1 MPASRLLSEESQ
13 PVDILTFPLYAER
26 MRAGI
31 RFLAELTAVDAGLPG
46 VQVWILEEIGRILK
60 TKSTTLYLVD
70 KVNDQSL
77 IKKAKGEG
85 GRWTS
90 LLVPLDEEGL
100 VVEAMRIGDQ
110 IIKKGP
116 AGENLFCIPLM
127 TDDEALGAIEVL
139 SEQDLFVPELLAAIG
154 ESIAQNL
161 YQSRKAQQSQETI
174 DSLQTFQ
181 EQLLNSRN
189 TLRALFDSSPTSI
202 YIVDPAYKLIA
213 INMNRADVAERSPKS
228 LVGKLCFTA
237 LFQREAPCP
246 GCLVGKTLQTG
257 INTRRTERRWI
268 SEESSIELEVSTFP
282 IWDQERQ
289 IVQVFLFEEDVTERQ
304 QLQASLAQSEKLAAV
319 GQLAAGVAHEI
330 NNPLTT
336 ILANAQ
342 LLQRKLPSQDK
353 DLQEMVGLIIQAS
366 DRASQAVRDLLDFA
380 RRERYDLTPTD
391 INETIQRTLSLMGHE
406 MGSRS
411 ISLRFDPAPDL
422 PAVMASVDHLQGVW
436 LNLLINAIDAIDP
449 GPGTIHI
456 ITGRVDDT
464 IQVSVI
470 DNGIGIPPER
480 ISRIFEPF
488 YTTKDPGRGTGLG
501 LSVCHQIVTRHG
513 GQILVSSQPDEG
525 TTITVNLPL
534 S

>member
-1 MPASRLLSEESQ
+1 MPASRLLSDELQ
-13 PVDILTFPLYAER
+13 PVDILTFSPYAEM

-31 RFLAELTAVDAGLPG
+31 RFLAELTAVDAGLPN
-46 VQVWILEEIGRILK
+46 VQFWILEQIDHILRAE
-60 TKSTTLYLVD
+60 STSLYLVE
-70 KVNDQSL
+70 KNNDRNL
-77 IKKAKGEG
+77 IKNAKGEG
-85 GRWTS
+85 NRWICTP
-90 LLVPLDEEGL
+90 VPLDEEDL
-100 VVEAMRIGDQ
+100 VAEAMRTGDQ
-110 IIKKGP
+110 IITQG
-116 AGENLFCIPLM
+116 ASGEMQSCIPLM
-127 TDDEALGAIEVL
+127 TVDGALGAIKVH
-139 SEQDLFVPELLAAIG
+139 SEGDLLAPELLVAIG
-154 ESIAQNL
+154 ESLAHNL
-161 YQSRKAQQSQETI
+161 YQSRIIQQSHETI
-174 DSLQTFQ
+174 DSLQAFQ

-213 INMNRADVAERSPKS
+213 INMNRADVTERSPKE

-237 LFQREAPCP
+237 LFQRQAPCP
-246 GCLVGKTLQTG
+246 GCLVEKTLQTG

-268 SEESSIELEVSTFP
+268 SEESSIDLEVSTFP
-282 IWDQERQ
+282 IWDQEKQ
-289 IVQVFLFEEDVTERQ
+289 IVQTFLFEEDVTERQ

-330 NNPLTT
+330 NNPLTA

-342 LLQRKLPSQDK
+342 LLQRKLPAQDK

-380 RRERYDLTPTD
+380 RRERYDLNPTD
-391 INETIQRTLSLMGHE
+391 INETIQRTLSLMAHE
-406 MGSRS
+406 LGARS
-411 ISLRFDPAPDL
+411 IALKFDPAPDL

-456 ITGRVDDT
+456 KTGRVDDT

-470 DNGIGIPPER
+470 DNGMGIPPEH

-488 YTTKDPGRGTGLG
+488 YTTKDPGHGTGLG
-501 LSVCHQIVTRHG
+501 LSVCHQIITRHG
-513 GQILVSSQPDEG
+513 GQIQVSSQPDEG
-525 TTITVNLPL
+525 TAITVTLPI

>member
-1 MPASRLLSEESQ
+1 MPAPRLLSEESQ
-13 PVDILTFPLYAER
+13 PVDILTFPPSEEM

-31 RFLAELTAVDAGLPG
+31 RFLAKLTSVDAGLPEM
-46 VQVWILEEIGRILK
+46 QIWIVDQIDRILNA
-60 TKSTTLYLVD
+60 KSTSLYLVD
-70 KVNDQSL
+70 KSNHQSL
-77 IKKAKGEG
+77 IKKAKEDG

-90 LLVPLDEEGL
+90 MPVPMGEENLVEK
-100 VVEAMRIGDQ
+100 AMRTGDQ
-110 IIKKGP
+110 IITKGTD
-116 AGENLFCIPLM
+116 GEVQFCTPLM
-127 TDDEALGAIEVL
+127 TVDGALGALKVL
-139 SEQDLFVPELLAAIG
+139 TEGDLFAPDLLVAIG
-154 ESIAQNL
+154 ESLAQNL
-161 YQSRKAQQSQETI
+161 YQSRIIQQSLETI

-202 YIVDPAYKLIA
+202 YIIDPAYKLIA
-213 INMNRADVAERSPKS
+213 INMNRATVAERSPKE

-237 LFQREAPCP
+237 LFQRQAPCP
-246 GCLVGKTLQTG
+246 GCLVEKTLQTG

-268 SEESSIELEVSTFP
+268 SEESSIDLEVSTFP
-282 IWDQERQ
+282 IWDEEKE
-289 IVQVFLFEEDVTERQ
+289 IVQTFLFEEDVTERQ

-330 NNPLTT
+330 NNPLTA

-342 LLQRKLPSQDK
+342 LLQRKLPAQDK

-391 INETIQRTLSLMGHE
+391 VNETIQRTLSLMAHE
-406 MGSRS
+406 LGARS
-411 ISLRFDPAPDL
+411 IALKFDPAPDL
-422 PAVMASVDHLQGVW
+422 PAVLASVDHLQGVW

-456 ITGRVDDT
+456 KTGQFDDT

-470 DNGIGIPPER
+470 DNGMGIPPEK

-488 YTTKDPGRGTGLG
+488 YTTKDPGHGTGLG
-501 LSVCHQIVTRHG
+501 LSVCHQIITRHG
-513 GQILVSSQPDEG
+513 GQIQVSSQPDEG
-525 TTITVNLPL
+525 TAITVTLPI

>member
-13 PVDILTFPLYAER
+13 PVDILTFPPSAEM

-31 RFLAELTAVDAGLPG
+31 RFLAELTAVDAGLPEA
-46 VQVWILEEIGRILK
+46 QVWILEQIDSILRAE
-60 TKSTTLYLVD
+60 STSLYLVE
-70 KVNDQSL
+70 KSNDRSL
-77 IKKAKGEG
+77 TKRAKGEG
-85 GRWTS
+85 GRWS
-90 LLVPLDEEGL
+90 SMLVPLDEEGL
-100 VVEAMRIGDQ
+100 VEEAMRIGDQ
-110 IIKKGP
+110 IVTQG
-116 AGENLFCIPLM
+116 ASGEMQFCIPLM
-127 TDDEALGAIEVL
+127 TVDGALGAIKVL
-139 SEQDLFVPELLAAIG
+139 TEGDLLAPELLVAIG
-154 ESIAQNL
+154 ESLAHNL
-161 YQSRKAQQSQETI
+161 YRSRITQQSQETI
-174 DSLQTFQ
+174 DTLQTFQ

-213 INMNRADVAERSPKS
+213 INMNRADVAEQSPKE

-237 LFQREAPCP
+237 LFQRQAPCP
-246 GCLVGKTLQTG
+246 GCMVEKTLQTG
-257 INTRRTERRWI
+257 INTRRAERRWI

-282 IWDQERQ
+282 IWDQEKQ
-289 IVQVFLFEEDVTERQ
+289 IVQAFLFEEDVTERQ

-342 LLQRKLPSQDK
+342 LLQRKLPTQDK
-353 DLQEMVGLIIQAS
+353 DLQEMVGSIIQAS
-366 DRASQAVRDLLDFA
+366 DRASQAVRDLLNFA
-380 RRERYDLTPTD
+380 RRERYDLAPTE
-391 INETIQRTLSLMGHE
+391 INETIQRTLSLVGHE
-406 MGSRS
+406 LGSRS
-411 ISLRFDPAPDL
+411 ISLKFDPAPDL
-422 PAVMASVDHLQGVW
+422 PAVMTSVDHLQGVW

-456 ITGRVDDT
+456 KTGQIDDT

-470 DNGIGIPPER
+470 DNGMGIPPER

-513 GQILVSSQPDEG
+513 GQILVTSQPDEG
-525 TTITVNLPL
+525 TAITVSLPI